1 MKKSK
6 KINREVSRRLFY
18 TGRVR
23 TGCFLMAAALI
34 CLSPGAGQVY
44 ADAAPAVKKTVSQN
58 KVEKDA
64 EKNKTGKTAASVT
77 VQPSAP
83 PAASL
88 GAAASPVPPAVYV
101 PQVTGLPQVTGMP
114 QATPVP
120 QITGSAQ
127 TTPAPQPAEDEAEKE
142 EETVKPSQEDEKQET
157 GSTSEE
163 ENGGGEA
170 GEDDVEPGTEEPA
183 ETPAA
188 AATQSPADDDGSG
201 GNSQDSQGEG
211 QPVQPVL
218 DSTDK
223 SGEENAGSP
232 SEIDGGMSVQPS
244 ETGYDNNQ
252 EGSSYAEEE
261 ITAAPVVG
269 VVEGASTIITGG
281 LAPAVPVGDTSGE
294 QMNDEA
300 DGVNEEIEE
309 EDGQEEQALIAGSTP
324 LVGGAIAGDGYGNTG
339 SKSKDKKKT
348 TVTPKA
354 SATPASTRSN
364 GSGTSAAA
372 SSVTPS
378 PSTQNSSAATDT
390 SGQRSIVPA
399 AAPSDSTNPGD
410 GLRVA
415 GVRTED
421 STKILPLILVG
432 AAALAAVAVLVVVKV
447 RRGRKNLSNQEQEQE

>member
-1 MKKSK
+1 MKRSK
-6 KINREVSRRLFY
+6 KINREASRRLFY

-64 EKNKTGKTAASVT
+64 DKNKTGKPAASST

-88 GAAASPVPPAVYV
+88 GVTAAPVPPAAYV

-114 QATPVP
+114 QATPIP

-127 TTPAPQPAEDEAEKE
+127 TTPVPQPAADEAEKD
-142 EETVKPSQEDEKQET
+142 EETVKPSEEDEKQET

-163 ENGGGEA
+163 ETGGGEA
-170 GEDDVEPGTEEPA
+170 GEDDVEPGTEEP
-183 ETPAA
+183 EMTPAA
-188 AATQSPADDDGSG
+188 AETQSPADDESSG
-201 GNSQDSQGEG
+201 GEGQDSQGEG
-211 QPVQPVL
+211 QPVQTVPG
-218 DSTDK
+218 STDI
-223 SGEENAGSP
+223 SGEENAGNP
-232 SEIDGGMSVQPS
+232 SEIGGGMSVQPS
-244 ETGYDNNQ
+244 DTGYDDNQ
-252 EGSSYAEEE
+252 ESSSYVEDE

-269 VVEGASTIITGG
+269 VVEGASTIIAGG
-281 LAPAVPVGDTSGE
+281 LAPAVPVGDSSQE
-294 QMNDEA
+294 HVNDEA

-324 LVGGAIAGDGYGNTG
+324 LVGGVIAGDGYGNTG

-354 SATPASTRSN
+354 SAAPASSRSG
-364 GSGTSAAA
+364 GSGTSVGA

-378 PSTQNSSAATDT
+378 ASTQNSSSAMDT

-399 AAPSDSTNPGD
+399 AAPSGSTNPGD

-421 STKILPLILVG
+421 STKILPLILIG

-447 RRGRKNLSNQEQEQE
+447 RRGRKNLSDHEQE